1 MSRNAFGKGLLIVL
15 LLANAALFAFGWL
28 QRGNGEGMRLEE
40 QIQPNKIRL
49 LTTQQVA
56 ALGPSKV
63 EALADVCLEWGPFSD
78 QERGRALAA
87 LGPSGLGRLLTPRRI
102 ESTAQFWVFL
112 PRSPNRGITEKRV
125 AQLKE
130 AGLKEITVV
139 DAQPLRF
146 TIGLGFFHSEESA
159 ALLVADLHKQGI
171 EDAQVGPRQQL
182 IPATQFVI
190 RDPEADVV
198 ARVRELQAAYPG
210 TDIAVRSCTRSGGG
224 PCAGDPAASVA
235 SPRPGAAR
243 RPRKL
248 RASRFQVRHEIRN
261 CH

>member
-1 MSRNAFGKGLLIVL
+1 MLKGLLIVL
-15 LLANAALFAFGWL
+15 LLANAALFAFGWF
-28 QRGNGEGMRLEE
+28 QRGNGEGARLDE

-63 EALADVCLEWGPFSD
+63 EALADVCLEWGPFSE

-87 LGPSGLGRLLTPRRI
+87 LGPSGLGRLLTPKRV
-102 ESTAQFWVFL
+102 ESTAQYWVFL
-112 PRSPNRGITEKRV
+112 PRSPNRAVTDKRV

-130 AGLKEITVV
+130 AGLKEVIVV

-146 TIGLGFFHSEESA
+146 TIGLGYFHSEESA
-159 ALLVADLHKQGI
+159 GVLVADLRKLGI
-171 EDAQVGPRQQL
+171 EDAQVGPRQQP

-198 ARVRELQAAYPG
+198 ARVRELQAANPG
-210 TDIAVRSCTRSGGG
+210 TEIKVG
-224 PCAGDPAASVA
+224 PCGKN
-235 SPRPGAAR
+235 GG
-243 RPRKL
+243 
-248 RASRFQVRHEIRN
+248 
-261 CH
+261 